1 MQCVPAPPP
10 ALPWRNMGWCT
21 PGLPRQ
27 VRRHPGA
34 LGGGIV
40 LGGGPGT
47 SWKHSKFQVG
57 GGLRPS
63 WSLGWLGLRAVTLTV
78 TSKPRLCP
86 PAPGVG
92 GLVRGPGLKGSKP
105 TGGSQAWAL
114 WASSGGLGGLGCSR
128 SPDRGPWGPGS
139 RSIVTSQGRSGLLD
153 SSGLHLTATTL
164 DLASPGPL
172 L

>member
-1 MQCVPAPPP
+1 MCASTTPRPPLEKHGVVHARPAQAGPQT
-10 ALPWRNMGWCT
+10 PWCPRRGDS
-21 PGLPRQ
+21 PG
-27 VRRHPGA
+27 GA
-34 LGGGIV
+34 
-40 LGGGPGT
+40 GPGT

-139 RSIVTSQGRSGLLD
+139 RSIVTFQGRSGLLD

-164 DLASPGPL
+164 DLAAPGPL